1 MIALLDAN
9 NFFVSC
15 ERVFRPDLMN
25 KPVAVL
31 SNNDG
36 CLISRSNEV
45 KALGVPMGAPYF
57 KYKEVLTDHNVAIFS
72 SHFTLYGDMSGRMMT
87 LIESLVPR
95 LEVYSV
101 DEAFIDLSGIKDIEK
116 ICTHIRKT
124 ILRSLGIPTSIG
136 IGKTK
141 TLAKVANY
149 YAKRVPA
156 FKSICYLDKPDR
168 TGLALK
174 QLPIG
179 EIWGIGRQI
188 SKKLESQGIITAW
201 DLKQVDPRC
210 MRQQFTV
217 VGERIV
223 RELNGIS
230 CLAIEDIED
239 LKKSTQVTRSFGKS
253 ITDFQELKSAIATYA
268 TRLGEKLRSQNL
280 VTQNVSVFIKT
291 NKHRPTDPQYSNSAT
306 VVLQT
311 PVNDDISLI
320 RAASVGLQQIYKNG
334 YAYSKAG
341 IMAHE
346 LALKQKSFQL
356 DLFSK
361 KEEESSQSPALWEA
375 LDELNKRYGRGTLF
389 SAACGMSLSWKD
401 KKNLLSPSY
410 TTRWDQLAFAF
421 AK

>member
-57 KYKEVLTDHNVAIFS
+57 KYKEILTDHNVAIFS
-72 SHFTLYGDMSGRMMT
+72 SHFTLYGDLSGRMMN

-95 LEVYSV
+95 IEVYSI

-116 ICTHIRKT
+116 LCNHIRT
-124 ILRSLGIPTSIG
+124 TVWRSLGIPTSIG
-136 IGKTK
+136 IAKTK

-156 FKSICYLDKPDR
+156 FKAVCYLDSSER
-168 TGLALK
+168 TDLALK
-174 QLPIG
+174 KLPVG

-188 SKKLESQGIITAW
+188 SKKLESQGVTTAF

-223 RELNGIS
+223 RELNGVS
-230 CLAIEDIED
+230 CLVLEDVAE
-239 LKKSTQVTRSFGKS
+239 LKKSTQVTRSFGKE
-253 ITDFQELKSAIATYA
+253 IANYQELKSAIATYA
-268 TRLGEKLRSQNL
+268 TRLGEKLRSQGL
-280 VTQNVSVFIKT
+280 VTQNVSVFIRT
-291 NKHRPTDPQYSNSAT
+291 NKHRPTDAQYSNSAT

-320 RAASVGLQQIYKNG
+320 RAASIGLQQIYKNG

-346 LALKQKSFQL
+346 LALKEKSFQL

-389 SAACGMSLSWKD
+389 SAACGISLSWKD

-410 TTRWDQLAFAF
+410 TTRWDQLAYAF
-421 AK
+421 TK